1 MSPKGLRAGCGELGG
16 TSVELTALRPNGDA
30 GAFFIPWKPKNEREE
45 PSCGGKLDEIRRS
58 VQEQLLAAGD
68 SAQVEQIRVSVL
80 GRKGELTALLKGM
93 GKLSPEERP
102 IVGQQVNALRQEI
115 EAALAQRKRS

>member
-1 MSPKGLRAGCGELGG
+1 MQE
-16 TSVELTALRPNGDA
+16 
-30 GAFFIPWKPKNEREE
+30 
-45 PSCGGKLDEIRRS
+45 KLDEIRRS

-93 GKLSPEERP
+93 GKLSPE
-102 IVGQQVNALRQEI
+102 
-115 EAALAQRKRS
+115 